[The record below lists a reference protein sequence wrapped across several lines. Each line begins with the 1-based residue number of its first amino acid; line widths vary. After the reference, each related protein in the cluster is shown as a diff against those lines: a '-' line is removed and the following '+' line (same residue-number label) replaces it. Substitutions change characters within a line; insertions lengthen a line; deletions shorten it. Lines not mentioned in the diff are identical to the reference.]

1 MSWRNCFRLR
11 PILHDPLV
19 RLPPG
24 IFDGL
29 SVRESSAGFWPQ
41 GCVHGIVS
49 VFASLAKIARF
60 GLSGGGRCFL
70 PRSSV
75 LFHAEK
81 RLRVEGRPAVPS
93 NNRPP
98 IGCLPTRSCLSP
110 LHANCSS
117 NADWAS
123 KVARKICII
132 VHLRRRRR
140 NPSVQ
145 REFRPRIVP
154 SMQGERQTPPLPNP
168 RRSSAQR
175 SPCRWAFLF
184 GRSVEPLDRGRV
196 SRVRLGKTPSLRRDR
211 SPGAAR
217 SARAFGARETRSP
230 GKALSARAN
239 SRSMTMFE

>member
-1 MSWRNCFRLR
+1 MATARHLR
-11 PILHDPLV
+11 PSICEGKL
-19 RLPPG
+19 R
-24 IFDGL
+24 GL
-29 SVRESSAGFWPQ
+29 LASR
-41 GCVHGIVS
+41 CVHGIVS

-70 PRSSV
+70 PRSNV

-110 LHANCSS
+110 LHANE
-117 NADWAS
+117 NAMGG
-123 KVARKICII
+123 KVALKSASSF
-132 VHLRRRRR
+132 HLRRRRR

-145 REFRPRIVP
+145 REFQPCIVP

-196 SRVRLGKTPSLRRDR
+196 SRLRLGKTPSLRRDR

-217 SARAFGARETRSP
+217 SARAFSAPETCSP
-230 GKALSARAN
+230 GQALSARAN
-239 SRSMTMFE
+239 SRSVTMFE